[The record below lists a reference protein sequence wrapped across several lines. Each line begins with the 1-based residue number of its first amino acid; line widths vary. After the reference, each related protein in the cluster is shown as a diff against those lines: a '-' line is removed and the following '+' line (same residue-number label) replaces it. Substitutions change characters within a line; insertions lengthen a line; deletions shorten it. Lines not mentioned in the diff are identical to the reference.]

1 MQTYQQAGAQALS
14 GYLGTP
20 EEIDFDEVNDIIARF
35 KRGERHIPL
44 KRMGREETAIWYE
57 MVDFTTTRV
66 MVIEWTHANS
76 DFLKGVDIPIYLNS
90 TPMQTLEHRRLR
102 NRDAQTDSAFTTM
115 VLNIEQRKL
124 DSQAWKAQVILSRE
138 GKKITYSAYRRETE

>member
-1 MQTYQQAGAQALS
+1 
-14 GYLGTP
+14 
-20 EEIDFDEVNDIIARF
+20 
-35 KRGERHIPL
+35 
-44 KRMGREETAIWYE
+44 
-57 MVDFTTTRV
+57 

-90 TPMQTLEHRRLR
+90 TPMQTLEHRRAATATR
-102 NRDAQTDSAFTTM
+102 RRTSAFTTM

>member
-1 MQTYQQAGAQALS
+1 MRRGKQEHGRDGKQNEVDRVAGNVGLLQVSRQQLRARVQEVERGVHGDERPQVARSEVHRCHEQAEQS
-14 GYLGTP
+14 GLHG
-20 EEIDFDEVNDIIARF
+20 FA
-35 KRGERHIPL
+35 
-44 KRMGREETAIWYE
+44 
-57 MVDFTTTRV
+57 
-66 MVIEWTHANS
+66 
-76 DFLKGVDIPIYLNS
+76 
-90 TPMQTLEHRRLR
+90 RRLR